1 MIKEL
6 NSPELPTFRMVNT
19 VTVCPHF
26 KLSFMCDYDR
36 ENGFL
41 DYLMVHSSELHEK
54 KMTVYQQAQLLATF
68 STNEQVRVLE
78 E

>member
-6 NSPELPTFRMVNT
+6 NSPELSTFRMVNA

-54 KMTVYQQAQLLATF
+54 KNDSL
-68 STNEQVRVLE
+68 STGTITGNLFYK
-78 E
+78 